1 MKKIDL
7 NMEKNMGNSLYSER
21 YKKFLKGIG
30 NNDNSI
36 NDIIKNAQESVGLI
50 AGDLNIGRLESIV
63 SSKSNPVERVGYS
76 GQSILYQSK
85 DGYEPDLHSM
95 EFQTASGVVVVMN
108 AYPVRGHR
116 WDDEEK
122 DDLMFVCASFFSVL
136 ERARMRTILDNAAFT
151 ESMTGALN
159 INGII
164 KKGLEMKGK
173 GVLTDYTVA
182 FFNIKNFK
190 FLNGNYGIDKGNM
203 VLRGLVDK
211 IFGFLIPDEQI
222 ARLGGDNFV
231 ALVRNERVDVF
242 LDYLNPMI
250 FEDHNTTGESGK
262 IEISFRIGLYRIQPD
277 EDAGAG
283 VSKANTALR
292 ETRKEGNA
300 DIVWFSDDLLSKEM
314 NAKKSTFMFN
324 KALQDGE
331 FVVYYQPKVSL
342 NDGKLSGGEALV
354 RWLRDGRVIPPMEFI
369 PALEHDGSICS
380 LDMYVFETVCRDIRT
395 WIDAG
400 VKPVKISSNFSKYHI
415 KDDGFA
421 TKILTTIDRYGIDPK
436 YLEIELTE
444 SACFEDAEKI
454 SKFLKAMKERGI
466 SVSIDDF
473 GTGYSSL
480 SLLKDQMV
488 DVIKLDQSFIKGIQ
502 DEDENKAGNEKVVIK
517 NIINMVEE
525 LNMKIIAEGVETD
538 TAAEFLKNVNC
549 DMAQGFLY
557 DRPMPHTD
565 FDILL
570 RGARVYAD

>member
-7 NMEKNMGNSLYSER
+7 NMEKDMGNSLYSER

-50 AGDLNIGRLESIV
+50 AGDLNIGRLETIV

-136 ERARMRTILDNAAFT
+136 EKARMKSILDNAAFT

-164 KKGLEMKGK
+164 KVGLEMLEKGTLK
-173 GVLTDYTVA
+173 DYTVA

-190 FLNGNYGIDKGNM
+190 FLNGNYGIDRGNM

-211 IFGFLIPDEQI
+211 IFGFLVPDEQI
-222 ARLGGDNFV
+222 GRLGADNFV
-231 ALVRNERVDVF
+231 VLVKNERVDVF
-242 LDYLNPMI
+242 LDYLNP
-250 FEDHNTTGESGK
+250 EDPKSSNESSK
-262 IEISFRIGLYRIQPD
+262 IEISFRIGLYKMQPE
-277 EDAGAG
+277 EDAGTG

-292 ETRKEGNA
+292 ETRKEGNS
-300 DIVWFSDDLLSKEM
+300 DIVWFTEDLLDKEM

-324 KALQDGE
+324 QALQAGE
-331 FVVYYQPKVSL
+331 FVVYYQPKVGL
-342 NDGKLSGGEALV
+342 NDSKLSGGEALV

-369 PALEHDGSICS
+369 PALEQDGSICA
-380 LDMYVFETVCRDIRT
+380 LDMYVFDTVCRDIRT

-400 VKPVKISSNFSKYHI
+400 VKPVKISSNFSKHHI

-421 TKILTTIDRYGIDPK
+421 TKILTIVDRYGIDPK

-444 SACFEDAEKI
+444 SACFEDTEKI
-454 SKFLKAMKERGI
+454 TKFLKAMKERGI

-480 SLLKDQMV
+480 SLLRDQMV

-502 DEDENKAGNEKVVIK
+502 DEDESKAGNEKVVIK

-538 TAAEFLKNVNC
+538 AAAEFLKNVNC

-557 DRPMPHTD
+557 DRPMSHTD
-565 FDILL
+565 FDVLL
-570 RGARVYAD
+570 HSARSYAG